1 MWATTWARRA
11 AGGDVCRGAST
22 VCTVGRPGAGVP
34 CRARVES
41 EANLTHVLRRIGLYD
56 GLLLLGQELLDLC
69 ADMNGAPRMRTPSR
83 RSASGLYY
91 PLVWRAVRRAE

>member
-41 EANLTHVLRRIGLYD
+41 EANLTHVLRGGLDSTMGYYY
-56 GLLLLGQELLDLC
+56 LGK
-69 ADMNGAPRMRTPSR
+69 NFSIFAPT
-83 RSASGLYY
+83 
-91 PLVWRAVRRAE
+91 